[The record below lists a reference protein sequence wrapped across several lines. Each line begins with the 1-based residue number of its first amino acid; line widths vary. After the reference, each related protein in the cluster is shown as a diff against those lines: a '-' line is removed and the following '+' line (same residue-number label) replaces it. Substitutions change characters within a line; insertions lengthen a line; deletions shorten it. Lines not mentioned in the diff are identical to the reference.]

1 VGEAVTKTVFGT
13 LGLVALAAATVVGM
27 FAALGIGV
35 LGEKSSTVSNTTPLD
50 AMPNEAR
57 PSALKADTADLEEA
71 VPAGDVSWTIVGA
84 REESEVS
91 KYTFPK
97 ANEPGDFVVL
107 TFEVE
112 NVSEE
117 PVTLSE
123 EEITLIDSEGREYR
137 AEPDINDAF
146 VEHEKNVLFGE
157 ASHLKPGQKKEGK
170 ANFQVLPNSSGYRAH
185 LGDTD
190 PNTSEGKYVDL
201 GF

>member
-1 VGEAVTKTVFGT
+1 MTKTVFGT

-27 FAALGIGV
+27 FAAFGFGA
-35 LGEKSSTVSNTTPLD
+35 LGEKSSTVSNAPSLD

-57 PSALKADTADLEEA
+57 PGALKAKTADLDER
-71 VPAGDVSWTIVGA
+71 VTAGDVAWTIVGA
-84 REESEVS
+84 REEREIS
-91 KYTFPK
+91 KYTFPP
-97 ANEPGDFVVL
+97 ANEPGDFVTL

-112 NVSEE
+112 NVSRE
-117 PVTLSE
+117 PTTLSE

-146 VEHEKNVLFGE
+146 VPHEKNVLFGE
-157 ASHLKPGQKKEGK
+157 ASHLKPGQKKEGR
-170 ANFQVLPNSSGYRAH
+170 ANFHVLPDASGFRAH
-185 LGDTD
+185 LGDTN